1 MLNACETL
9 YKGMP
14 ILTGVTFRRSS
25 AKKNIKSG
33 GTNASQRE
41 PHAPRWNAESGERG
55 EKRERGFFSVSNN
68 PYIYISFHLLHVM
81 ERLLKRHYIQVV
93 QLSVYTQSGSK
104 KGRWYIRYPQLAFI
118 RQSSRRTHTHIKKKR
133 VSLRWLPAL
142 LMKLLSIPARCRWR
156 NSVHDY
162 IGVLFFV
169 VVVLAGGKFKYHS
182 SALCFALGRARVLL
196 PFLLSLFFFCT

>member
-1 MLNACETL
+1 MFIDFSFLLGENKTVR
-9 YKGMP
+9 YSSKGGNLVCIIEFYRCWMRA
-14 ILTGVTFRRSS
+14 RRYTRGCPYSPGLHLDVQ
-25 AKKNIKSG
+25 AQKKIKSG

-104 KGRWYIRYPQLAFI
+104 KGRWYIRYPQFAFI
-118 RQSSRRTHTHIKKKR
+118 RQSSRRTHTH
-133 VSLRWLPAL
+133 
-142 LMKLLSIPARCRWR
+142 
-156 NSVHDY
+156 
-162 IGVLFFV
+162 
-169 VVVLAGGKFKYHS
+169 
-182 SALCFALGRARVLL
+182 
-196 PFLLSLFFFCT
+196 T

>member
-9 YKGMP
+9 QGDAHTHRG
-14 ILTGVTFRRSS
+14 LHLDVQ
-25 AKKNIKSG
+25 AQKKKIKSG

-118 RQSSRRTHTHIKKKR
+118 RQSSRRTHTHTFKKKK
-133 VSLRWLPAL
+133 SFSSMITCAFNEAPF
-142 LMKLLSIPARCRWR
+142 
-156 NSVHDY
+156 NSCQV
-162 IGVLFFV
+162 
-169 VVVLAGGKFKYHS
+169 
-182 SALCFALGRARVLL
+182 
-196 PFLLSLFFFCT
+196 